1 MSSAAC
7 AASALTPAARPSST
21 VSGRG
26 ARRDLWL
33 CCVVAEGRILRELN
47 LQQGEAR
54 GAGALGKLGGKDLRG
69 LCVPGSILPSWAGAA
84 IHAVFGGPLPLTAV
98 SCRAMANALVDRS
111 RPGDFN
117 QALMELGATVCTPKA
132 PLCGE
137 CPVKQHCRAR
147 LRVGVAPKT
156 APSQPA
162 GACGLPA
169 VPSPV
174 PSGGEGA
181 GLGLSEVIGK
191 TPPGA

>member
-1 MSSAAC
+1 M
-7 AASALTPAARPSST
+7 
-21 VSGRG
+21 
-26 ARRDLWL
+26 
-33 CCVVAEGRILRELN
+33 VAEGRILRELN

-54 GAGALGKLGGKDLRG
+54 GAGALGKLGAKDLHG
-69 LCVPGSILPSWAGAA
+69 LCLPRSILPLRAGAA

-98 SCRAMANALVDRS
+98 SRRAMANALVDRS

-156 APSQPA
+156 VPSQPA
-162 GACGLPA
+162 GGCGLPA